1 MTDLTEID
9 SNWQIIGETC
19 GQKIGNNQSRQKYET
34 QVKLIKSEFYLTKL
48 EKFQITTPLELRIGY
63 LELNGTWI
71 LY

>member
-1 MTDLTEID
+1 MVRKLVTI
-9 SNWQIIGETC
+9 
-19 GQKIGNNQSRQKYET
+19 SRDKKYET